1 MPSRFLELTECYQQM
16 LGGDAVPRWETRQ
29 TYVRA
34 EDIRMFS
41 AAPKMEVFE
50 DNVDKLPRSEVWIRL
65 AEDRTSQ
72 LFVLEPPY
80 LILGW
85 LEQDAAE
92 GT

>member
-16 LGGDAVPRWETRQ
+16 LGGAPVPRWETRQ

-41 AAPKMEVFE
+41 AAARMEVFE
-50 DNVDKLPRSEVWIRL
+50 DNVEKLPRTELWVQL
-65 AEDRTSQ
+65 GADRVAQ
-72 LFVLEPPY
+72 VFVLEPTY

-85 LEQDAAE
+85 LEQDD
-92 GT
+92 GGP